1 MAGRSPVHY
10 LSGHERGRQQTAA
23 VALMARPPA
32 SVAELVAKFL
42 ERL

>member
-1 MAGRSPVHY
+1 VHY

-32 SVAELVAKFL
+32 SVGELVMKFL